1 MKLLL
6 VIILGYLVGSIPF
19 ALVIG
24 KVFYKT
30 DVRQYG
36 SGNLGGGN
44 TGRVLG
50 KKAGLATMALDLLK
64 VSFVILF
71 ARLIGGNDTV
81 TAAGALAAGIGHC
94 FPLFAGF
101 KGGKAVAAMYGYLFG
116 LFAFAGRSPTYFF
129 LPLVVFLIVIILT
142 RIISLSSI
150 ISAVIVTI
158 YVCTRPESMPI
169 KIVQIIFALLIIIRH
184 RSNIVRLVNHSEN
197 KVTWVPKL
205 YTLYSKR
212 SFLSHLLLTGKIF
225 FYLKHIGALLCAG
238 IGIPF
243 LWEIQ
248 LNRVFMLRLHGR
260 KIRRQDSKKYGRQ
273 HIGYTDFFAPDQV
286 DPDTED
292 QNGADQ

>member
-116 LFAFAGRSPTYFF
+116 LFVVAGRSPLYFF
-129 LPLVVFLIVIILT
+129 LPLIIFLIVIVVS

-150 ISAVIVTI
+150 VSAIAVTI
-158 YVCTRPESMPI
+158 FICLQPEALAI
-169 KIVQIIFALLIIIRH
+169 KIVQVIFAIVIVVRH
-184 RSNIVRLVNHSEN
+184 RANIVRMMNHNEN
-197 KVTWVPKL
+197 TISWLPK
-205 YTLYSKR
+205 R
-212 SFLSHLLLTGKIF
+212 
-225 FYLKHIGALLCAG
+225 
-238 IGIPF
+238 
-243 LWEIQ
+243 
-248 LNRVFMLRLHGR
+248 
-260 KIRRQDSKKYGRQ
+260 
-273 HIGYTDFFAPDQV
+273 
-286 DPDTED
+286 
-292 QNGADQ
+292 